1 MHLEA
6 KKYAKNKKVC
16 SELTVSTVSIGQI
29 MFRVSSLKFICL
41 ASLITF
47 IRDSKISIFLWKL
60 LKIVNLKD
68 ISKLFGV
75 KMLEPSAL
83 SVVALLPW
91 KWISIQQELVILQE
105 EYETLELEPKDIILD
120 ILSITI
126 IKIVM
131 TFISKN

>member
-1 MHLEA
+1 
-6 KKYAKNKKVC
+6 
-16 SELTVSTVSIGQI
+16 
-29 MFRVSSLKFICL
+29 
-41 ASLITF
+41 
-47 IRDSKISIFLWKL
+47 
-60 LKIVNLKD
+60 
-68 ISKLFGV
+68 
-75 KMLEPSAL
+75 MLEPSAL
-83 SVVALLPW
+83 SAVALLPW